1 MRNNVLAYIIIILQ
15 GGNRARYASTYVHI
29 ERLNHAIFCHN
40 PYKFVP
46 NESEHVGQEK
56 GVYCQFH
63 RIVFLS

>member
-63 RIVFLS
+63 KL